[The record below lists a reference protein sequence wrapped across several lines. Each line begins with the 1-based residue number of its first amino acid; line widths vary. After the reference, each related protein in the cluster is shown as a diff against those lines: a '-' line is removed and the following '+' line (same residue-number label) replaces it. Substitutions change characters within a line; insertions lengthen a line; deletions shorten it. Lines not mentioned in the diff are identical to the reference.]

1 MLPALAHAQDGGRRD
16 DQRNEQRTAQSAQRQ
31 QDIRAEQQRQLEQRS
46 YELRAEEQRR
56 AMRDGRAAEMSGRA
70 AEMSNSSRVGRMT
83 ADERRDLRRQINEA
97 GQDVYAL
104 PPRR

>member
-1 MLPALAHAQDGGRRD
+1 M
-16 DQRNEQRTAQSAQRQ
+16 QSGQRQ

-46 YELRAEEQRR
+46 FELRAEEQRR
-56 AMRDGRAAEMSGRA
+56 VMRENSRAAELNSA
-70 AEMSNSSRVGRMT
+70 SQSSSRVGRMT